1 MQASGVILSGGR
13 SSRMNFNKAF
23 AEISGTPVLEI
34 IINKLGKYFHDL
46 MIITNEPELYHGLGP
61 SVYTDLYPQ
70 MGPMAGIHA
79 GLYYSQ
85 YDSIFLLGCDMPF
98 FSMELAAYML
108 TQGVGYDC
116 VVPVINR
123 KLQPLSAVYNS
134 SCMTELIECLE
145 NNKLKLTRFVES
157 NNTRYLYENELLPF
171 GNLETMF
178 FNVNDMTALIRAREM
193 YGG

>member
-1 MQASGVILSGGR
+1 MRASGVILSGGR

-34 IINKLGKYFHDL
+34 IINKLGKCFDDL
-46 MIITNEPELYHGLGP
+46 MIITNEPELYKGMGP
-61 SVYTDLYPQ
+61 AVHTDLYPQ

-85 YDSIFLLGCDMPF
+85 YKSIFLLGCDMPF
-98 FSMELAAYML
+98 FSMELAAHML
-108 TQGVGYDC
+108 SQGTGYDC
-116 VVPVINR
+116 VVPVIKQN
-123 KLQPLSAVYNS
+123 LQPLSAVYNS
-134 SCMTELIECLE
+134 SCLPELTDCLD
-145 NNKLKLTRFVES
+145 NKKLKLIRFVES
-157 NNTRYLYENELLPF
+157 INTRYLYENELLPF

-178 FNVNDMTALIRAREM
+178 FNVNDMAALLRAREI

>member
-1 MQASGVILSGGR
+1 MRASGVILSGGR

-34 IINKLGKYFHDL
+34 IINKLSKCFDDL
-46 MIITNEPELYHGLGP
+46 MIITNEPELYKGMGP
-61 SVYTDLYPQ
+61 AVHTDLYPQ

-85 YDSIFLLGCDMPF
+85 YESIFLLGCDMPF
-98 FSMELAAYML
+98 FSMELAAHML
-108 TQGVGYDC
+108 SQGAEYDC
-116 VVPVINR
+116 VVPVINK

-134 SCMTELIECLE
+134 TCMPELIDCLD
-145 NNKLKLTRFVES
+145 NNKLKLIRFVES
-157 NNTRYLYENELLPF
+157 INTRYLYENELLPF

-178 FNVNDMTALIRAREM
+178 FNVNDMAALIRAREM